1 VGTEKTKRLFLP
13 AAKPGFSLS
22 GGFGVVPPRISDEGS
37 LALRGRG
44 SLDYREAIG
53 ENWGHTGL
61 LPEGTMPRGEQLI
74 RQWNLLKT
82 LQSRR
87 FGIGLDELTEELG
100 CSRRTVQRDLSVLC
114 QAGFPVEHETRDFG
128 RRVWKVSRDFLRTG
142 ELILSVTEMVSLYL
156 SRQLLA
162 PLSGTAFGDGLASA
176 IEKIK
181 ALLPEDALRHFE
193 GLDETLLVKTIP
205 RHDYSAHD
213 TEIRVL
219 NTAIAE
225 CRVAVVRY
233 HSAHSDT
240 THHWHCHPYGLVLYG
255 TGLYCIAYVVECEAV
270 RVMKIERLH
279 GVRATDERF
288 RRPPDFSLQ
297 EFLVGSF
304 GVYSPGR
311 PVRVVVRF
319 TGWAGRNVLEVQWH
333 PSQRIAEKQPEA
345 VVVEFTL
352 RETTEFK
359 RWVLGFGRHAVVLR
373 PAWLASEV
381 AEEHSQAAGNYGPLF
396 AAEGARGPLK
406 RAFGAPRQ
414 PVTP

>member
-1 VGTEKTKRLFLP
+1 
-13 AAKPGFSLS
+13 
-22 GGFGVVPPRISDEGS
+22 
-37 LALRGRG
+37 
-44 SLDYREAIG
+44 
-53 ENWGHTGL
+53 
-61 LPEGTMPRGEQLI
+61 MPRGEQLI

-87 FGIGLDELTEELG
+87 FGIGLDELAEELG
-100 CSRRTVQRDLSVLC
+100 CSRRTVQRDLSILC

-128 RRVWKVSRDFLRTG
+128 KRVWRVSRDFLRTG

-176 IEKIK
+176 IEKIR
-181 ALLPEDALRHFE
+181 ALLPATALRHFR

-213 TEIRVL
+213 AQIRAL

-233 HSAHSDT
+233 HSAHSDI

-255 TGLYCIAYVVECEAV
+255 TGLYCVAYVVECEAV
-270 RVMKIERLH
+270 RVMKIERLLEA
-279 GVRATDERF
+279 RATDERF
-288 RRPPDFSLQ
+288 QRPSDFSLQ

-359 RWVLGFGRHAVVLR
+359 RWLLGFGRHAVVLR
-373 PAWLASEV
+373 PAWLAKEL
-381 AEEHSQAAGNYGPLF
+381 ADELSQAAGNYARRRHTWRARQPG
-396 AAEGARGPLK
+396 EGAA
-406 RAFGAPRQ
+406 RAQHQ
-414 PVTP
+414 PVTT